1 MSLAKLRA
9 EQGRVVHGAWV
20 NGVVPRPRR
29 RRALLVRGRW
39 NPDFR
44 ALHAK
49 LTAAVPRSKKE
60 CGRNSASR
68 YQPGRKRSHHLD
80 RMPVRGA
87 ARLGRLRETDDGEP
101 IPYSK
106 EKAREL
112 LTDPELVPFRDA
124 VLIATMQVAKEGK
137 EQFEAD
143 AKN

>member
-20 NGVVPRPRR
+20 NGDTHGLGDDVRLR
-29 RRALLVRGRW
+29 VRGRW

-49 LTAAVPRSKKE
+49 LQGAVPARKKVRTEFGLEVTPAESDRILTE
-60 CGRNSASR
+60 CLIETAL
-68 YQPGRKRSHHLD
+68 LD
-80 RMPVRGA
+80 WEGI
-87 ARLGRLRETDDGEP
+87 RETDDGEV

-112 LTDPELVPFRDA
+112 LTDPMLTPFRDA

-137 EQFEAD
+137 ETFEAD
-143 AKN
+143 EKN

>member
-1 MSLAKLRA
+1 VSLSKLRA
-9 EQGRVVHGAWV
+9 EQARVVRGAWV
-20 NGVVPRPRR
+20 NGVSHGLGDDVR
-29 RRALLVRGRW
+29 LLVRGRW

-49 LTAAVPRSKKE
+49 LQAAVPNSKKVRTEFGLEISPAESDRIITE
-60 CGRNSASR
+60 CLCEA
-68 YQPGRKRSHHLD
+68 L
-80 RMPVRGA
+80 
-87 ARLGRLRETDDGEP
+87 LGWEGLRETDDGEP

-112 LTDPELVPFRDA
+112 LTDPDLVPFRDA
-124 VLIATMQVAKEGK
+124 VLVATMQVAKEGK